1 MKIFTLLVTCLMLS
15 LLQIHK
21 FTIEKSDLF
30 FNRVSNQNF
39 NYRYNYLN
47 FSNDGRQLQIYNDH
61 TDLSLVLILD
71 SVYTSS
77 KAVYKTLD
85 GNFLGIVLIDS
96 SIYVTKIVNTIIN
109 INFENIYFIGI
120 QENFFYDI

>member
-1 MKIFTLLVTCLMLS
+1 MKIFTLLVTCLILS
-15 LLQIHK
+15 LLQVHK
-21 FTIEKSDLF
+21 FTVNKSNLF
-30 FNRVSNQNF
+30 SNRVSNQNF
-39 NYRYNYLN
+39 NYKYNYLH
-47 FSNDGRQLQIYNDH
+47 FSNNGRRLQIYNDH
-61 TDLSLVLILD
+61 TDSSLVLILD

-96 SIYVTKIVNTIIN
+96 SIYVTKIVNTMIN

-120 QENFFYDI
+120 QEKFFL